1 MEPPT
6 PLKAQQAVDVTGLLC
21 AQALLVVMK
30 AIKELAP
37 GDVLEIH
44 FNSDDVQRD
53 LSTWATELGHTVVSV
68 DDRDLAAGGRLV
80 VRKEAAPQ

>member
-30 AIKELAP
+30 AITELAP
-37 GDVLEIH
+37 GGVLEIR
-44 FNSDDVQRD
+44 FNSDDVHRD
-53 LSTWATELGHTVVSV
+53 LSTWARELGHTIIAV
-68 DDRDLAAGGRLV
+68 DDRDLSAGGRLV
-80 VRKEAAPQ
+80 VRKQGASA